1 MPPPYTSVA
10 TNRARFTG
18 EALPSP
24 WDSPPSGQ
32 GNTML
37 GAYIPV
43 GYAATSQMQLD
54 DFASKRDDQR
64 TQLSN
69 NYLRRRENENRLRL
83 MPIVTDA
90 DIAAENFRKTQAE
103 LNRDMAN
110 ELAEERRQQALLG
123 AQQAKYGL
131 EMLPDK
137 AKLEALETTDRIT
150 ASQFKDPYQDKL
162 KGMTKDPRHLLIYE
176 DVLQSADPKLPP
188 AARQTKAF
196 NTAAALIQDQPSV
209 EAIESQIMD
218 LPDYEDVRKKLIQ
231 DEITP
236 DGRYLGSRVAP
247 TANRAEV
254 NKLIRKHETWK
265 QRKAV
270 SDEQRRDANAT
281 MRYLEQEGDNLSF
294 RIRDLEKRM
303 GEVMNPP
310 ESDKAELAAAKAA
323 LDKITKRKAK
333 VSSIFDD
340 EEADAP
346 PVSQADLKA
355 VPAQQQIAPPTPVP
369 AAQSATPTTSVPQK
383 QEGQTPRY
391 SRAKSWLQKPSPL
404 ADSLPAK

>member
-24 WDSPPSGQ
+24 WDPPSGQ

-90 DIAAENFRKTQAE
+90 DIAAANFRKTQAE
-103 LNRDMAN
+103 LDRDMAD

-131 EMLPDK
+131 EMLPQK
-137 AKLEALETTDRIT
+137 ARLEALETADRIT

-209 EAIESQIMD
+209 EAIEAQIMD

-254 NKLIRKHETWK
+254 NRLIRKHETWK

-281 MRYLEQEGDNLSF
+281 MRYLDGESRDLIT
-294 RIRDLEKRM
+294 RIRDLEQRAKSIIPT
-303 GEVMNPP
+303 EA
-310 ESDKAELAAAKAA
+310 DKAELAATKAELAK
-323 LDKITKRKAK
+323 TKARMKK
-333 VSSIFDD
+333 VAEAFDD
-340 EEADAP
+340 ASPEEP
-346 PVSQADLKA
+346 PVSQADLKS
-355 VPAQQQIAPPTPVP
+355 VPEQQTSIPITPVQAAP
-369 AAQSATPTTSVPQK
+369 AASPVSAPQK
-383 QEGQTPRY
+383 QAEQKPRY
-391 SRAKSWLQKPSPL
+391 SRENSWLRKPSPL
-404 ADSLPAK
+404 AGNPPAK

>member
-1 MPPPYTSVA
+1 
-10 TNRARFTG
+10 
-18 EALPSP
+18 
-24 WDSPPSGQ
+24 
-32 GNTML
+32 ML

-54 DFASKRDDQR
+54 DFATKRDDQR

-90 DIAAENFRKTQAE
+90 DIAAANFRKTQAE
-103 LNRDMAN
+103 LDRDMAD
-110 ELAEERRQQALLG
+110 ELAAERRQQALLNTE
-123 AQQAKYGL
+123 QARYGL
-131 EMLPDK
+131 EMLPQK
-137 AKLEALETTDRIT
+137 AALETLETSDRLANWQPTD
-150 ASQFKDPYQDKL
+150 AYQAKL
-162 KGMTKDPRHLLIYE
+162 ARMSKDPRHLLIYE
-176 DVLQSADPKLPP
+176 DALNSTDPKLPP

-209 EAIESQIMD
+209 EAIEAQIMD

-281 MRYLEQEGDNLSF
+281 MRYLEQEGDNISF

-303 GEVMNPP
+303 GETKDPP
-310 ESDKAELAAAKAA
+310 ESDKAELAAAKAE
-323 LDKITKRKAK
+323 LEKIKKRKAK
-333 VSSIFDD
+333 VSTIFDD
-340 EEADAP
+340 EEAGES

-355 VPAQQQIAPPTPVP
+355 VPEQQPSIPVTPPQAAPTAPPPV
-369 AAQSATPTTSVPQK
+369 SAPQK
-383 QEGQTPRY
+383 QAEQKPRY
-391 SRAKSWLQKPSPL
+391 SRENSWLRKPSPL
-404 ADSLPAK
+404 AGNPPVK

>member
-1 MPPPYTSVA
+1 
-10 TNRARFTG
+10 
-18 EALPSP
+18 
-24 WDSPPSGQ
+24 
-32 GNTML
+32 ML

-103 LNRDMAN
+103 LNRDMAD

-281 MRYLEQEGDNLSF
+281 MRYLDGESRDLSS
-294 RIRDLEKRM
+294 RIRQLEERM
-303 GEVMNPP
+303 SKLKEPS
-310 ESDKAELAAAKAA
+310 ESDKAELAAAKAEQ
-323 LDKITKRKAK
+323 DKVKARMKK
-333 VSSIFDD
+333 VAESFDD
-340 EEADAP
+340 DRPAASTEAPAEIQTLP
-346 PVSQADLKA
+346 TPEVKQTA
-355 VPAQQQIAPPTPVP
+355 PAQA
-369 AAQSATPTTSVPQK
+369 PTTPPATELPPPQPK
-383 QEGQTPRY
+383 GRFF
-391 SRAKSWLQKPSPL
+391 SRKVESWKL
-404 ADSLPAK
+404 

>member
-18 EALPSP
+18 ESLPSP

-281 MRYLEQEGDNLSF
+281 MRYLDGESRDLSS
-294 RIRDLEKRM
+294 RIRQLEERM
-303 GEVMNPP
+303 SKLKEPS
-310 ESDKAELAAAKAA
+310 ESDKAELAAAKAEQ
-323 LDKITKRKAK
+323 DKVKARMKK
-333 VSSIFDD
+333 VAESFDD
-340 EEADAP
+340 DRPAASTEAPAEIQTLP
-346 PVSQADLKA
+346 TPEVKQTA
-355 VPAQQQIAPPTPVP
+355 PAQA
-369 AAQSATPTTSVPQK
+369 PTTPPATELPPPQPK
-383 QEGQTPRY
+383 GRFF
-391 SRAKSWLQKPSPL
+391 SRKVESWKL
-404 ADSLPAK
+404 